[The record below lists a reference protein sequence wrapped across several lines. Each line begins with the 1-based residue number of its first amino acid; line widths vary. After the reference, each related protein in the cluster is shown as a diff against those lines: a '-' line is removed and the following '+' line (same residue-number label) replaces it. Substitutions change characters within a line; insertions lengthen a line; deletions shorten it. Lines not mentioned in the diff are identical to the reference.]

1 MTIAVHYG
9 PGDGVDGE
17 GLKLLAD
24 IWDAVSETELRQT
37 CDNRL
42 EGGGDRQLKSSRPT
56 LQGFTSFSK
65 ESAISSRLQR
75 LALC

>member
-1 MTIAVHYG
+1 MIAVHYG

-24 IWDAVSETELRQT
+24 IWDAVKETELRQT

-42 EGGGDRQLKSSRPT
+42 GGGGWAIKV
-56 LQGFTSFSK
+56 LQTNPAVLHF
-65 ESAISSRLQR
+65 I
-75 LALC
+75 